1 MCLVR
6 SQTGVS
12 IFGRRKDDKSDETK
26 EIIEQGEGCF
36 GRKFQEQNITDNP
49 KGAVKWGMYK
59 LKKKKTKT
67 TICRS

>member
-1 MCLVR
+1 MR

-36 GRKFQEQNITDNP
+36 RRKFQEQNITDNP
-49 KGAVKWGMYK
+49 KKEEK
-59 LKKKKTKT
+59 EEKKKIKKK
-67 TICRS
+67 